1 MTTAVPLIYVISYED
16 SEVKLYKNDGN
27 FNFTD
32 VSILLEFIPTVTTPY
47 GFSFADPDQD
57 SDLDL
62 YICSYDPINSQNK
75 YFENQGDG
83 TFIDKTV
90 YFNLGNGTQSSF
102 MGVWFDYN
110 NDRRTRPS
118 CHK

>member
-1 MTTAVPLIYVISYED
+1 MTTTVPLIYAFPYEN

-32 VSILLEFIPTVTTPY
+32 VSISIGIYPYSRQLPT
-47 GFSFADPDQD
+47 
-57 SDLDL
+57 DLAL
-62 YICSYDPINSQNK
+62 RIRTKTLIWTCIYVATILINSQNK

-110 NDRRTRPS
+110 NDRRN
-118 CHK
+118 